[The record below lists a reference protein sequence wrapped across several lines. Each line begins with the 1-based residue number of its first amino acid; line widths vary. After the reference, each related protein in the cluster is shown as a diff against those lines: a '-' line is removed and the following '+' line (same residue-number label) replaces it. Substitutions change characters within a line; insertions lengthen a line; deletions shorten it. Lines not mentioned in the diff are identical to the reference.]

1 MFMSSIRILLR
12 SLKRDRAY
20 ALVNLVGLVAGISC
34 FLILSLYLR
43 SELSYDQHFD
53 NHDRLYRLAT
63 DIETSGKLD
72 QWALSSMFVAE
83 YLKRDHADV
92 IDHVRIQYLNRD
104 PNERSLLKNGDNAF
118 YWDNVVLGEQ
128 NLFELFSHDIL
139 YGDPATALI
148 DPLSI
153 AISETMA
160 KQYFGQQNPI
170 GETLQA
176 DTATYKVTLVY
187 ADLPDNT
194 HAKYDAVISFNR
206 VLDFLPE
213 NFDATRS
220 FWGMNLY
227 TYLYMPENYA
237 ASEFGDISDAFSDKY
252 LQESGGRLNSR
263 QTLRLEPL
271 ADIHLGST
279 AQADRPTGNRFYIYT
294 FAAIAVLLLLV
305 ACINYMNLA
314 TARSVKRAKEIGM
327 RKVVGASR
335 RQLVA
340 QFMGESVVFAVIATA
355 IAVGVVQLLLQFPA
369 LTALLG
375 QSVSLDLWAEP
386 WMLGLLLVLALTV
399 GVFSGLYPALYLSFI
414 KPIAALKGSFKAGST
429 DLNMRQALVLIQ
441 FTISVG
447 VIACT
452 ILMALQMSYV
462 NNKPLGFDKA
472 NRIVMN
478 LKGADAVENF
488 EFIKNDLKKNSDIL
502 GVTLT
507 GSIPGTGTFR
517 GIFAVQ
523 NNAGATET
531 HTMSGLTVDED
542 FFDVMGIEMV
552 DGRPFNLN
560 DGRRAMIVNETAVR
574 QLGWDSAIGKRF
586 GFANS
591 DSEDEPITPPTVVGV
606 VKDFHYESLHN
617 RIGPMVVQ
625 KMRLDFE
632 NIPTM
637 QRPLINMN
645 VIVKTT
651 GKNPRQTLDY
661 IRDRWPQY
669 DAKHPFE
676 YRFLDDTLN
685 DLYVSEQTQMRL
697 IGVFAVIC
705 IVISCLGLFGL
716 TAFTT
721 QQRTREIGIRKI
733 LGATTARIVLLF
745 FKSTIGVIA
754 VASIL
759 ASAVSYYVVS
769 QWLAGYEYTTGIN
782 VFVFVFAA
790 LIALA
795 VAFLTIV
802 LQSYKTAS
810 ASPIQALR
818 YE

>member
-92 IDHVRIQYLNRD
+92 IDHVRIQYLNRN

-128 NLFELFSHDIL
+128 NLFELFSHNIL

-340 QFMGESVVFAVIATA
+340 QFMSESVVFAVIATA

-676 YRFLDDTLN
+676 YRFLDDTLS
-685 DLYVSEQTQMRL
+685 DLYVSERTQMHL
-697 IGVFAVIC
+697 IASFAIIC

-721 QQRTREIGIRKI
+721 QRRTREIGIRKI
-733 LGATTARIVLLF
+733 LGASTVRIVWLF
-745 FKSTIGVIA
+745 FKGMLGVIGV
-754 VASIL
+754 ASVI
-759 ASAVSYYVVS
+759 ASAATFFIISG
-769 QWLAGYEYTTGIN
+769 WLTGFEYTTSIN
-782 VFVFVFAA
+782 GLVFVISS
-790 LIALA
+790 LIAVA
-795 VAFLTIV
+795 VAFLTIA
-802 LQSYKTAS
+802 LQSYTMAS
-810 ASPIQALR
+810 ASPMQALR

>member
-263 QTLRLEPL
+263 QTGTRLWVRRWSL
-271 ADIHLGST
+271 CGIRIAST
-279 AQADRPTGNRFYIYT
+279 HSMCCA
-294 FAAIAVLLLLV
+294 
-305 ACINYMNLA
+305 
-314 TARSVKRAKEIGM
+314 
-327 RKVVGASR
+327 ASR
-335 RQLVA
+335 
-340 QFMGESVVFAVIATA
+340 
-355 IAVGVVQLLLQFPA
+355 
-369 LTALLG
+369 
-375 QSVSLDLWAEP
+375 SLASSW
-386 WMLGLLLVLALTV
+386 
-399 GVFSGLYPALYLSFI
+399 
-414 KPIAALKGSFKAGST
+414 ST
-429 DLNMRQALVLIQ
+429 SR
-441 FTISVG
+441 SSR
-447 VIACT
+447 C
-452 ILMALQMSYV
+452 
-462 NNKPLGFDKA
+462 
-472 NRIVMN
+472 
-478 LKGADAVENF
+478 
-488 EFIKNDLKKNSDIL
+488 
-502 GVTLT
+502 
-507 GSIPGTGTFR
+507 
-517 GIFAVQ
+517 
-523 NNAGATET
+523 
-531 HTMSGLTVDED
+531 
-542 FFDVMGIEMV
+542 
-552 DGRPFNLN
+552 
-560 DGRRAMIVNETAVR
+560 
-574 QLGWDSAIGKRF
+574 
-586 GFANS
+586 
-591 DSEDEPITPPTVVGV
+591 
-606 VKDFHYESLHN
+606 
-617 RIGPMVVQ
+617 
-625 KMRLDFE
+625 
-632 NIPTM
+632 
-637 QRPLINMN
+637 
-645 VIVKTT
+645 
-651 GKNPRQTLDY
+651 
-661 IRDRWPQY
+661 RWP
-669 DAKHPFE
+669 
-676 YRFLDDTLN
+676 
-685 DLYVSEQTQMRL
+685 S
-697 IGVFAVIC
+697 
-705 IVISCLGLFGL
+705 
-716 TAFTT
+716 
-721 QQRTREIGIRKI
+721 
-733 LGATTARIVLLF
+733 
-745 FKSTIGVIA
+745 
-754 VASIL
+754 
-759 ASAVSYYVVS
+759 
-769 QWLAGYEYTTGIN
+769 
-782 VFVFVFAA
+782 
-790 LIALA
+790 
-795 VAFLTIV
+795 
-802 LQSYKTAS
+802 
-810 ASPIQALR
+810 
-818 YE
+818 